1 MKLQVFAE
9 ILGREVLVGFIE
21 GASYREAVF
30 QYTEDYLKSGSG
42 AVSISLP
49 LQEEAFSAMQ
59 TRNFFEGLLP
69 EGFSRRAVSR
79 WIKTE
84 EEDYLTILS
93 VLGQECIG
101 ALRLTEQGTEEP
113 AGSYELLT
121 SEQVRSL
128 AEEGAS
134 RSTRL
139 LVESRLSLAGAS
151 GKVGLYFDRENG
163 QWYLPKG
170 KAPSTHIVKQSHVRL
185 EKIVL
190 NEQLCLMTARQMGL
204 EVPDSFIINI
214 GSGNDDEVLFASER
228 YDRRQFSQKN
238 INGLIVPYRLHQEDF
253 GQALGISSGEK
264 YEPSGGMY
272 LRKMFSLLRDYAGN
286 PIEDQRRL
294 WDRIIFSRLIG
305 NTDSHVKNFSLLYGP
320 DLKTVSSQVSAR
332 DYVILLCHN
341 PSIIADAQQT
351 RNADGDLNWFDLGLF
366 GHTHGGQMQFFSG
379 LLGIADDVSD
389 RYLSGWFTE
398 NRVDLLVSHGVGTSV
413 FPARLFCPPQIH
425 LIEVTAY

>member
-204 EVPDSFIINI
+204 EVPDSF
-214 GSGNDDEVLFASER
+214 
-228 YDRRQFSQKN
+228 YYQYRQ
-238 INGLIVPYRLHQEDF
+238 R
-253 GQALGISSGEK
+253 
-264 YEPSGGMY
+264 
-272 LRKMFSLLRDYAGN
+272 
-286 PIEDQRRL
+286 
-294 WDRIIFSRLIG
+294 
-305 NTDSHVKNFSLLYGP
+305 
-320 DLKTVSSQVSAR
+320 
-332 DYVILLCHN
+332 
-341 PSIIADAQQT
+341 
-351 RNADGDLNWFDLGLF
+351 
-366 GHTHGGQMQFFSG
+366 
-379 LLGIADDVSD
+379 
-389 RYLSGWFTE
+389 
-398 NRVDLLVSHGVGTSV
+398 
-413 FPARLFCPPQIH
+413 
-425 LIEVTAY
+425 

>member
-9 ILGREVLVGFIE
+9 ILGREVLVGCIE

-214 GSGNDDEVLFASER
+214 GSGAALRGLPGSCAYSASKAAVVA
-228 YDRRQFSQKN
+228 FT
-238 INGLIVPYRLHQEDF
+238 
-253 GQALGISSGEK
+253 QALGDEVRKIERNIRINAICPGPVDTEMFQQSERREFILAAGGDVSTVEELGHAAVYLASDLSGV
-264 YEPSGGMY
+264 M
-272 LRKMFSLLRDYAGN
+272 N
-286 PIEDQRRL
+286 
-294 WDRIIFSRLIG
+294 
-305 NTDSHVKNFSLLYGP
+305 
-320 DLKTVSSQVSAR
+320 SQVLVLR
-332 DYVILLCHN
+332 
-341 PSIIADAQQT
+341 
-351 RNADGDLNWFDLGLF
+351 GF
-366 GHTHGGQMQFFSG
+366 
-379 LLGIADDVSD
+379 
-389 RYLSGWFTE
+389 
-398 NRVDLLVSHGVGTSV
+398 NRW
-413 FPARLFCPPQIH
+413 
-425 LIEVTAY
+425 

>member
-128 AEEGAS
+128 AEEGVS

-238 INGLIVPYRLHQEDF
+238 INGLMVPYRLHQEDF

-320 DLKTVSSQVSAR
+320 DLKTVSLAPVYDVVSTVIYDLTGKMSFAIGGEYELDKITRESFRAAAR
-332 DYVILLCHN
+332 DVGLGVKMALERYDLMKEAFVPALKASAQELCDKGFPEARMICDRIL
-341 PSIIADAQQT
+341 D
-351 RNADGDLNWFDLGLF
+351 R
-366 GHTHGGQMQFFSG
+366 TH
-379 LLGIADDVSD
+379 I
-389 RYLSGWFTE
+389 RT
-398 NRVDLLVSHGVGTSV
+398 
-413 FPARLFCPPQIH
+413 
-425 LIEVTAY
+425 